1 MEADPLFLSRLQF
14 AFLIVFHF
22 LLPAFTIGLATY
34 IAVLEGVHLWTRNPV
49 FLRVSNFWIRIFAV
63 SFGLGVVSGI
73 VMPFQFGTNWSR
85 YSEIT
90 SNIIAPLMGYEG
102 LTAFFLEA
110 AFLGVLL
117 FGRKLVPP
125 WAHFLS
131 ACLVAFGTLLSSFWI
146 LAANSWMHTPAGFEL
161 VNGIFIP
168 TDWFAVIFNP
178 SFLFRLM
185 HTVTAVYLTTAF
197 TVIGVAA
204 YYLRGGRHVEESR
217 VMLLMG
223 IGLTTIL
230 VPLQL
235 VLGDLHGIN
244 TLEHQ
249 PAKLAA
255 MEGLW
260 ETGPGQPAVLFAI
273 PDEQSESNHAEIAIP
288 NLASWYLTHDSAG
301 VVTGLKDFKPAD
313 RPPVVPVFVGFRVMV
328 AMWAIMFLLT
338 ASAWYLKLKGRL
350 FDSPRFLRACTW
362 SIPVGYIAVT
372 AGWVTTEAGRQP
384 WTVQGL
390 LRTADSVSPSL
401 SGGDVI
407 VSFVLY
413 VIVYALI
420 FGAGTFYLVRLARR
434 GPRDTTEARDLRMG
448 DRPARP
454 MSAAIELEQ

>member
-301 VVTGLKDFKPAD
+301 VVTGLKDFKPTD

-454 MSAAIELEQ
+454 MSAAIESEQ

>member
-14 AFLIVFHF
+14 AFLVVFHF
-22 LLPAFTIGLATY
+22 LLPAFTIGLAAY
-34 IAVLEGVHLWTRNPV
+34 IAVLEGIHLWTRNPI
-49 FLRVSNFWIRIFAV
+49 FLRISNFWIRIFAV

-146 LAANSWMHTPAGFEL
+146 LAANSWMHTPAGYEL

-178 SFLFRLM
+178 SFPFRLL

-204 YYLRGGRHVEESR
+204 YYLRDGRHIEESR
-217 VMLLMG
+217 VMLVMG
-223 IGLTTIL
+223 IGLASVL

-235 VLGDLHGIN
+235 VLGDLHGLN

-255 MEGLW
+255 MEGIW
-260 ETGPGQPAVLFAI
+260 ETGPEQPAVLFAI
-273 PDEQSESNHAEIAIP
+273 PDEQSETNRAEIAIP
-288 NLASWYLTHDSAG
+288 GLASWYLTHDTAG
-301 VVTGLKDFKPAD
+301 VITGLKHFKPAD
-313 RPPVVPVFVGFRVMV
+313 RPPVAPVFFGFRLMV

-338 ASAWYLKLKGRL
+338 VSAWYLKLKGRL

-362 SIPVGYIAVT
+362 SIPVGYIAVS
-372 AGWVTTEAGRQP
+372 AGWVTTEVGRQP

-401 SGGDVI
+401 SGGDVV
-407 VSFVLY
+407 VSLALY
-413 VIVYALI
+413 IIVYALI
-420 FGAGTFYLVRLARR
+420 FGAGTFYLFRLVRR
-434 GPRDTTEARDLRMG
+434 GPRETAEERGPRMG

-454 MSAAIELEQ
+454 MSAATESE

>member
-1 MEADPLFLSRLQF
+1 MEVDPLFLSRVQF

-22 LLPAFTIGLATY
+22 LLPALTIGLAAY
-34 IAVLEGVHLWTRNPV
+34 IAVLEGIHLWTRNPI
-49 FLRVSNFWIRIFAV
+49 FLRISNFWIKIFAV
-63 SFGLGVVSGI
+63 SFGMGVVSGI

-125 WAHFLS
+125 WAHFVS

-146 LAANSWMHTPAGFEL
+146 LAANSWMHTPAGVEL

-178 SFLFRLM
+178 SFPFRLL

-204 YYLRGGRHVEESR
+204 YYLRGGRHVEGSR
-217 VMLLMG
+217 VMMMMG
-223 IGLTTIL
+223 IGLATIL

-235 VLGDLHGIN
+235 VLGDLHGVN

-255 MEGLW
+255 MEGIW

-273 PDEQSESNHAEIAIP
+273 PDEQNESNRAEIAIP
-288 NLASWYLTHDSAG
+288 ELASWYLTHSADG

-313 RPPVVPVFVGFRVMV
+313 RPPVVPVFFGFRIMV
-328 AMWAIMFLLT
+328 AMWTIMFLLT
-338 ASAWYLKLKGRL
+338 AAAWYLKLKGRL
-350 FDSPRFLRACTW
+350 FSSTRFLRACTW

-372 AGWVTTEAGRQP
+372 AGWVTTEVGRQP

-407 VSFVLY
+407 VSLALY
-413 VIVYALI
+413 VVVYALI
-420 FGAGTFYLVRLARR
+420 FGAGTFYLVRLVRR
-434 GPRDTTEARDLRMG
+434 GPHDTTEARSPRMS

-454 MSAAIELEQ
+454 MSAATESEQ

>member
-1 MEADPLFLSRLQF
+1 
-14 AFLIVFHF
+14 
-22 LLPAFTIGLATY
+22 
-34 IAVLEGVHLWTRNPV
+34 
-49 FLRVSNFWIRIFAV
+49 
-63 SFGLGVVSGI
+63 
-73 VMPFQFGTNWSR
+73 
-85 YSEIT
+85 
-90 SNIIAPLMGYEG
+90 
-102 LTAFFLEA
+102 
-110 AFLGVLL
+110 
-117 FGRKLVPP
+117 
-125 WAHFLS
+125 
-131 ACLVAFGTLLSSFWI
+131 
-146 LAANSWMHTPAGFEL
+146 
-161 VNGIFIP
+161 
-168 TDWFAVIFNP
+168 
-178 SFLFRLM
+178 
-185 HTVTAVYLTTAF
+185 
-197 TVIGVAA
+197 
-204 YYLRGGRHVEESR
+204 
-217 VMLLMG
+217 MLLMG

-255 MEGLW
+255 MEGIW

-273 PDEQSESNHAEIAIP
+273 PDEQSESNHAEVAIP

-301 VVTGLKDFKPAD
+301 VVTGLKDFKPTD

-338 ASAWYLKLKGRL
+338 ASAWYLKRKGRL

-372 AGWVTTEAGRQP
+372 AGWVTTEVGRQP

-401 SGGDVI
+401 SGSDVI
-407 VSFVLY
+407 VSFALY

-420 FGAGTFYLVRLARR
+420 FGAGTLYLVRLVRR
-434 GPRDTTEARDLRMG
+434 GPRDTTEAHDLRMG

-454 MSAAIELEQ
+454 MSAAIESEQ